1 MTVEELQIVIS
12 AQTKSAKSELNS
24 VKNEVTGLKNHVD
37 KVTGSI
43 GNSFKSI
50 RNIVAGLGIASLIK
64 STILGNVD
72 AAIKRVD
79 TLSNYSRVMSNL
91 GVGSVQANAS
101 VQKLSNKLIGLPTT
115 LDDASGAVQRF
126 TSVNSNISRS
136 TDMFLAL
143 NNAILAGGASSEIQ
157 KSALE
162 QLSQSY
168 AKGKPDMFEW
178 RSAMTAMPAQMK
190 QVAEAMGFVN
200 ASALGEALRNGTV
213 SMDQFMNTLMQLNT
227 QGINGYQS
235 FEEQARNATG
245 GISTSI
251 ANMRTAIVRCMSE
264 VMNTIGQSNIAGFFT
279 NIAKAINS
287 CVPYVV
293 AFTKVVMVA
302 VGYLTALFGGKSKK
316 LSSSFGGVSNN
327 AKKAAGNTGALAKK
341 MNDASDSSQKLSKG
355 ASGTGRGLKK
365 AAGNASKLKKE
376 LKGALAG
383 FDAINNINSSN
394 GSSDPSS
401 GGSGGAGGSGGDIG
415 GFSMDD
421 SGAEEQKGLLEEVD
435 KQLEEIKKK
444 VAEFFQPLKQSWD
457 KFGAPMIAAAVY
469 AFNGVK
475 NLLMEIGKS
484 MYTVWENGTGAKT
497 VELILKIFTN
507 IFKIIGNISQGL
519 ADAWNTAGLGDSI
532 IQHLWNIFNSILKI
546 INEILKIVR
555 DVTKAIDWTAVLGA
569 VDVVLII
576 IDGLF
581 SFIAD
586 NVGRILGILSVIAG
600 LSLFSTLAGILGT
613 VITQIQLAVGVF
625 SGWASLATALSG
637 AFGILPQIF
646 ASIVMAVNPVNIIIG
661 AVIATVVD
669 LWQKSKSFRDDIVSI
684 LGNIATIVQKV
695 FMNIVA
701 PIIDTVGKIIMDFVG
716 DVLKPL
722 WNAWENV
729 FQSIMGLLS
738 DFLKFATPIFS
749 TILDILGPV
758 FELALTL
765 LRGVFDMV
773 FAAIRG
779 IIERAD
785 KTICERVNNIREFF
799 RNLGEWMEGTFGFKW
814 KNVFETVKNAV
825 KAFRD
830 YVGPIINSLEVVF
843 LGLTSFISGVFSGNW
858 RRAWFGVRQIFES
871 IVSGLSHIFKA
882 PLNFMIDRINKF
894 LSGIGKIKIPD
905 WVPGVGGK
913 GFSIPRIP
921 RLAKGGIVSASTIA
935 NIGEAGTE
943 AVIPLQRNTQGL
955 DMIAEKIS
963 ERLSLSQNDGT
974 GATYVI
980 KLVLDDGRVITKMVI
995 ETISRTMKHAQESL
1009 YLTIRRW
1016 NEWQM
1021 KRKSR

>member
-1 MTVEELQIVIS
+1 M
-12 AQTKSAKSELNS
+12 
-24 VKNEVTGLKNHVD
+24 KNEVTGLKNHVD

-401 GGSGGAGGSGGDIG
+401 GGSGGSGGVGGSGGDIG

-532 IQHLWNIFNSILKI
+532 IQHLWNMFNSILKI

-555 DVTKAIDWTAVLGA
+555 DITKAIDWTVVLGA
-569 VDVVLII
+569 VNVVLSI

-586 NVGRILGILSVIAG
+586 NVGLILGILSAIAG

-646 ASIVMAVNPVNIIIG
+646 ASIVMAVNPVNVIIG

-695 FMNIVA
+695 FLNIVA
-701 PIIDTVGKIIMDFVG
+701 PIIDTVGKIIMDFVET
-716 DVLKPL
+716 VLKPL

-749 TILDILGPV
+749 TILDILGPI
-758 FELALTL
+758 FKLALTL

-830 YVGPIINSLEVVF
+830 CMGPIISSVQVIF
-843 LGLTSFISGVFSGNW
+843 MGLTNFISGVFSGNW

-882 PLNFMIDRINKF
+882 PLNFMIDGINKF

-995 ETISRTMKHAQESL
+995 DNIKDYEARTGKPVFD
-1009 YLTIRRW
+1009 Y
-1016 NEWQM
+1016 
-1021 KRKSR
+1021 

>member
-213 SMDQFMNTLMQLNT
+213 SMDQFMDTIMKLNT

-245 GISTSI
+245 GIATSI
-251 ANMRTAIVRCMSE
+251 ANMRTAIVRCMSD

-327 AKKAAGNTGALAKK
+327 AKKAAGNTGALAKN
-341 MNDASDSSQKLSKG
+341 MNDASNSSQKLSKG
-355 ASGTGRGLKK
+355 AGGTGSGLKK

-401 GGSGGAGGSGGDIG
+401 GGSGGSGGVGGSGGDIG

-555 DVTKAIDWTAVLGA
+555 DITKAIDWTVVLGA
-569 VDVVLII
+569 VNVVLGI

-586 NVGRILGILSVIAG
+586 NVGLILGILSAIAG

-695 FMNIVA
+695 FLNIVA

-758 FELALTL
+758 FELALTV

-830 YVGPIINSLEVVF
+830 CVGPIINSLEVIF
-843 LGLTSFISGVFSGNW
+843 LGLTNFISGVFSGNW

-882 PLNFMIDRINKF
+882 PLNFMIDGINKF

-913 GFSIPRIP
+913 GFSIPKIP

-963 ERLSLSQNDGT
+963 ERLSLPQNDGT

-995 ETISRTMKHAQESL
+995 DNIKDYEARTGKPVFD
-1009 YLTIRRW
+1009 Y
-1016 NEWQM
+1016 
-1021 KRKSR
+1021 

>member
-302 VGYLTALFGGKSKK
+302 VGYLTALFGGKSRK

-327 AKKAAGNTGALAKK
+327 AKKAAGNTGALAKN
-341 MNDASDSSQKLSKG
+341 MNDASNSSQKLSKG
-355 ASGTGRGLKK
+355 AGGTGSGLKK

-401 GGSGGAGGSGGDIG
+401 GGSDGPGGSGGSGGDIG

-421 SGAEEQKGLLEEVD
+421 SGAKEQKGLLEEVD

-555 DVTKAIDWTAVLGA
+555 DITKAIDWTAVLGA

-576 IDGLF
+576 IDELF

-586 NVGRILGILSVIAG
+586 NVGRILGILSIIAG

-646 ASIVMAVNPVNIIIG
+646 ASIVMAVNPVNVIIG

-695 FMNIVA
+695 FLNIVA
-701 PIIDTVGKIIMDFVG
+701 PIIDTVGKIIMDFVET
-716 DVLKPL
+716 VLKPL

-749 TILDILGPV
+749 TILDILGPI
-758 FELALTL
+758 FKLALTL

-830 YVGPIINSLEVVF
+830 CMGPIISSVQVIF
-843 LGLTSFISGVFSGNW
+843 MGLTNFISGVFSGNW

-882 PLNFMIDRINKF
+882 PLNFMIDGINKF

-974 GATYVI
+974 GATYII

-995 ETISRTMKHAQESL
+995 DNIKDYEARTGKPVFD
-1009 YLTIRRW
+1009 Y
-1016 NEWQM
+1016 
-1021 KRKSR
+1021 

>member
-24 VKNEVTGLKNHVD
+24 VKNEVTSLKSHVD

-79 TLSNYSRVMSNL
+79 TLSNYSRVMANL

-126 TSVNSNISRS
+126 TAVNGNISRS

-245 GISTSI
+245 GIATSI

-327 AKKAAGNTGALAKK
+327 AKKAAGNTGALAKN
-341 MNDASDSSQKLSKG
+341 MNDASNSSQKLSKG
-355 ASGTGRGLKK
+355 AGGTGSGLKK

-394 GSSDPSS
+394 GSSDPSSGGS

-444 VAEFFQPLKQSWD
+444 VAEFFEPLKQSWD

-613 VITQIQLAVGVF
+613 VITQIQIAVGVF

-646 ASIVMAVNPVNIIIG
+646 ASIVMAVNPVNVIIG

-695 FMNIVA
+695 FLNIVA

-749 TILDILGPV
+749 TILDILGPI
-758 FELALTL
+758 FKLALTL

-814 KNVFETVKNAV
+814 KNVFETVKNVV

-830 YVGPIINSLEVVF
+830 YMGPIINSLEVVF
-843 LGLTSFISGVFSGNW
+843 MGLTSFISGVFSGNW

-882 PLNFMIDRINKF
+882 PLNFMIDGINKF

-963 ERLSLSQNDGT
+963 ERLSLSQNDGA

-995 ETISRTMKHAQESL
+995 DNIKDYEARTGKPVFD
-1009 YLTIRRW
+1009 Y
-1016 NEWQM
+1016 
-1021 KRKSR
+1021 

>member
-64 STILGNVD
+64 STIFGNID

-91 GVGSVQANAS
+91 GADSVQANAS

-126 TSVNSNISRS
+126 TAVNGNISRS

-200 ASALGEALRNGTV
+200 ASALGEALRNGRV

-245 GISTSI
+245 GIATSI
-251 ANMRTAIVRCMSE
+251 ANMRTAIVRGMSD

-287 CVPYVV
+287 CIPYVV

-355 ASGTGRGLKK
+355 ASGTGSGLKK

-376 LKGALAG
+376 LNGALAG

-394 GSSDPSS
+394 SSSDPSS
-401 GGSGGAGGSGGDIG
+401 GGSDGSGGAGGSGGDIG

-519 ADAWNTAGLGDSI
+519 ADAWNTFGLGDLI
-532 IQHLWNIFNSILKI
+532 IQRLWNIFNSILKI

-555 DVTKAIDWTAVLGA
+555 DITKAINWTAVLVA
-569 VDVVLII
+569 VYGVLSI

-586 NVGRILGILSVIAG
+586 NVGLILSILSAIAG

-646 ASIVMAVNPVNIIIG
+646 ASIVMAVNPVNVIIG
-661 AVIATVVD
+661 AVIATVAD
-669 LWQKSKSFRDDIVSI
+669 LWKKSEDFRDDIVSI

-695 FMNIVA
+695 FLNIVA
-701 PIIDTVGKIIMDFVG
+701 PIIDTVGGIIKDFV
-716 DVLKPL
+716 DSVLKPL

-729 FQSIMGLLS
+729 FQSIMGLVS
-738 DFLKFATPIFS
+738 DFLKFVTPIFS
-749 TILDILGPV
+749 TILDILGPI
-758 FELALTL
+758 FRLALTL
-765 LRGVFDMV
+765 LRGTFDMV

-779 IIERAD
+779 IIELAD
-785 KTICERVNNIREFF
+785 KTICERVNSIREFF

-814 KNVFETVKNAV
+814 KNVFETVKNVV
-825 KAFRD
+825 KVFRD
-830 YVGPIINSLEVVF
+830 FMGPIINSLEVIF
-843 LGLTSFISGVFSGNW
+843 LGLTSFISGVFSNNW
-858 RRAWFGVRQIFES
+858 RRAWFGVRQIFEG
-871 IVSGLSHIFKA
+871 IVSGLEHIFKA
-882 PLNFMIDRINKF
+882 PLNFMIDGINKF

-995 ETISRTMKHAQESL
+995 DNIKDYEARTGKPVFD
-1009 YLTIRRW
+1009 Y
-1016 NEWQM
+1016 
-1021 KRKSR
+1021 

>member
-64 STILGNVD
+64 STILSNVD

-91 GVGSVQANAS
+91 GAGSVQANAS
-101 VQKLSNKLIGLPTT
+101 IQKLSNKLIGLPTT

-213 SMDQFMNTLMQLNT
+213 SMDQFMDTIMKLNT

-245 GISTSI
+245 GIATSI
-251 ANMRTAIVRCMSE
+251 ANMRTAIVRGMSD

-287 CVPYVV
+287 CIPYVV

-327 AKKAAGNTGALAKK
+327 AKKAAGNTGALAKN
-341 MNDASDSSQKLSKG
+341 MNNASNSSQKLSKG
-355 ASGTGRGLKK
+355 ASGTGSGLKK

-376 LKGALAG
+376 LNGALAG
-383 FDAINNINSSN
+383 FDTINNINSNNS
-394 GSSDPSS
+394 SSDPSS
-401 GGSGGAGGSGGDIG
+401 GGSGGSGGAGGYGGDIG

-457 KFGAPMIAAAVY
+457 KFGAPMIAAAVF
-469 AFNGVK
+469 AFSGIRS
-475 NLLMEIGKS
+475 LLSEIGKS

-555 DVTKAIDWTAVLGA
+555 DITKAIDWTVVLGA
-569 VDVVLII
+569 VNVVLGI

-586 NVGRILGILSVIAG
+586 NVGLILGILSAIAG

-646 ASIVMAVNPVNIIIG
+646 ASIVMAVNPVNVIIG

-669 LWQKSKSFRDDIVSI
+669 LWQKSKSFRNDIVSI

-695 FMNIVA
+695 FINIVA
-701 PIIDTVGKIIMDFVG
+701 PVISTVAGIIKDFVNM
-716 DVLKPL
+716 VLKPL
-722 WNAWENV
+722 WNVWETV
-729 FQSIMGLLS
+729 FKDIMGIVS
-738 DFLKFATPIFS
+738 DLLKFVTPIFS
-749 TILDILGPV
+749 TILDILGPI
-758 FELALTL
+758 FQLSLTHL
-765 LRGVFDMV
+765 QGTFRIV
-773 FAAIRG
+773 FAAIGG
-779 IIERAD
+779 IIQGAGAVIHAVVD
-785 KTICERVNNIREFF
+785 GIRGFF
-799 RNLGEWMEGTFGFKW
+799 NGLGTWMEVTFGFKW
-814 KNVFETVKNAV
+814 KNVFEAVKNIV

-830 YVGPIINSLEVVF
+830 YMGPIISSVQVIF
-843 LGLTSFISGVFSGNW
+843 MGLANFIGGVFSGNW
-858 RRAWFGVRQIFES
+858 KRAWLGVKQIFEG
-871 IVSGLSHIFKA
+871 IVSGLGHIFKA
-882 PLNFMIDRINKF
+882 PLNFMIDGINKF

-913 GFSIPRIP
+913 GFSIPKIP

-995 ETISRTMKHAQESL
+995 DNIKDYEARTGKPVFD
-1009 YLTIRRW
+1009 Y
-1016 NEWQM
+1016 
-1021 KRKSR
+1021 

>member
-101 VQKLSNKLIGLPTT
+101 IQKLSNKLIGLPTT

-327 AKKAAGNTGALAKK
+327 AKKAAGNTGALAKN

-355 ASGTGRGLKK
+355 AGGTGSGLKK

-401 GGSGGAGGSGGDIG
+401 GGSGGSGGVGGSGGDIG

-555 DVTKAIDWTAVLGA
+555 DITKAIDWTVVLGA
-569 VDVVLII
+569 VNVVLSI

-586 NVGRILGILSVIAG
+586 NVGRILGILSAIAG

-646 ASIVMAVNPVNIIIG
+646 ASIVMAVNPVNVIIG

-695 FMNIVA
+695 FLNIVA
-701 PIIDTVGKIIMDFVG
+701 PIIDTVGKIIMDFVET
-716 DVLKPL
+716 VLKPL

-830 YVGPIINSLEVVF
+830 CVGPIINSLEVIF
-843 LGLTSFISGVFSGNW
+843 LGLTNFISGVFSGNW

-882 PLNFMIDRINKF
+882 PLNFMIDGINKF

-913 GFSIPRIP
+913 GFSIPKIP

-995 ETISRTMKHAQESL
+995 DNIKDYEARTGKPVFD
-1009 YLTIRRW
+1009 Y
-1016 NEWQM
+1016 
-1021 KRKSR
+1021 

>member
-79 TLSNYSRVMSNL
+79 TLSNYSRVMANL

-213 SMDQFMNTLMQLNT
+213 SMDQFMDTIMKLNT

-245 GISTSI
+245 GIATSI
-251 ANMRTAIVRCMSE
+251 ANMRTAIVRGMSD

-287 CVPYVV
+287 CIPYVV

-327 AKKAAGNTGALAKK
+327 AKKAAGNTGALAKN
-341 MNDASDSSQKLSKG
+341 MNNASNSSQKLSKG
-355 ASGTGRGLKK
+355 ASGTGSGLKK

-376 LKGALAG
+376 LNGALAG

-394 GSSDPSS
+394 SSSDPSS
-401 GGSGGAGGSGGDIG
+401 GGSGGSGGAGGYGGDIG

-457 KFGAPMIAAAVY
+457 KFGAPMIAAAVF
-469 AFNGVK
+469 AFSGIRS
-475 NLLMEIGKS
+475 LLSEIGKS

-555 DVTKAIDWTAVLGA
+555 DITKAIDWTVVLGA
-569 VDVVLII
+569 VNVVLGI

-586 NVGRILGILSVIAG
+586 NVGLILGILSAIAG

-646 ASIVMAVNPVNIIIG
+646 SSIVMAVNPVNVIIG

-695 FMNIVA
+695 FINIVA
-701 PIIDTVGKIIMDFVG
+701 PVISTVAGIIKDFVNM
-716 DVLKPL
+716 VLKPL
-722 WNAWENV
+722 WNVWETV
-729 FQSIMGLLS
+729 FKDIMGIVS
-738 DFLKFATPIFS
+738 DLLKFVTPIFS
-749 TILDILGPV
+749 TILDILGPI
-758 FELALTL
+758 FQLSLTHL
-765 LRGVFDMV
+765 QGTFRIV
-773 FAAIRG
+773 FAAIGG
-779 IIERAD
+779 IIQGAGAVIHAVVD
-785 KTICERVNNIREFF
+785 GIRGFF
-799 RNLGEWMEGTFGFKW
+799 NGLGTWMEVTFGFKW
-814 KNVFETVKNAV
+814 KNVFEAVKNIV

-830 YVGPIINSLEVVF
+830 YMGPIISSVQVIF
-843 LGLTSFISGVFSGNW
+843 MGLANFIGGVFSGNW
-858 RRAWFGVRQIFES
+858 KRAWLGVKQIFEG
-871 IVSGLSHIFKA
+871 IVSGLGHIFKA
-882 PLNFMIDRINKF
+882 PLNFMIDGINKF
-894 LSGIGKIKIPD
+894 LSGIGKVKIPD

-913 GFSIPRIP
+913 GFSIPKIP

-995 ETISRTMKHAQESL
+995 DNIKDYEARTGKPVFD
-1009 YLTIRRW
+1009 Y
-1016 NEWQM
+1016 
-1021 KRKSR
+1021 

>member
-24 VKNEVTGLKNHVD
+24 VKNEVTSLKNHVD

-64 STILGNVD
+64 STILGNID

-91 GVGSVQANAS
+91 GADSVQANAS

-126 TSVNSNISRS
+126 TAVNGNISRS

-200 ASALGEALRNGTV
+200 ASALGEALRNGRV

-235 FEEQARNATG
+235 FEEQAKNATG
-245 GISTSI
+245 GIATSI
-251 ANMRTAIVRCMSE
+251 ANMRTAIVRGMSD

-287 CVPYVV
+287 CIPYVV
-293 AFTKVVMVA
+293 AFTKVVMTA

-327 AKKAAGNTGALAKK
+327 AKKAAGNTGALAKS
-341 MNDASDSSQKLSKG
+341 MNSASDSSQKLSKG
-355 ASGTGRGLKK
+355 ASGTGSGLKK

-376 LKGALAG
+376 LNGALAG

-394 GSSDPSS
+394 SSSDPSS
-401 GGSGGAGGSGGDIG
+401 GGSGGSGSAGGSGGDIG

-555 DVTKAIDWTAVLGA
+555 DITKAINWT
-569 VDVVLII
+569 VVLVAVNGVLSI
-576 IDGLF
+576 IDELF

-586 NVGRILGILSVIAG
+586 NVGLILSILSAIAG

-613 VITQIQLAVGVF
+613 VITQIQLAVGIF
-625 SGWASLATALSG
+625 AGWTSLATALSG

-646 ASIVMAVNPVNIIIG
+646 ASIVMAVNPVTVIIG
-661 AVIATVVD
+661 VVIATVVD

-695 FMNIVA
+695 FLNIVA
-701 PIIDTVGKIIMDFVG
+701 PIIDTVGKIIDDFV
-716 DVLKPL
+716 DTVLKPL

-749 TILDILGPV
+749 TILDILGPI
-758 FELALTL
+758 FRLALTV

-779 IIERAD
+779 IIELAG
-785 KTICERVNNIREFF
+785 KTICERVNSIREFF

-814 KNVFETVKNAV
+814 KNVFETVKNVV

-830 YVGPIINSLEVVF
+830 YMGPIINSLEVVF
-843 LGLTSFISGVFSGNW
+843 MGLTNFISGVFSGNW

-871 IVSGLSHIFKA
+871 IVSGLSNIFKA
-882 PLNFMIDRINKF
+882 PLNFMIDGINKF
-894 LSGIGKIKIPD
+894 LSGIGKVKIPD

-913 GFSIPRIP
+913 GFSVPKIP

-963 ERLSLSQNDGT
+963 ERLSLSHNDGT

-995 ETISRTMKHAQESL
+995 DNIKDYEARTGKPVFD
-1009 YLTIRRW
+1009 Y
-1016 NEWQM
+1016 
-1021 KRKSR
+1021 

>member
-327 AKKAAGNTGALAKK
+327 AKKAAGNTGALAKN
-341 MNDASDSSQKLSKG
+341 MNDASNSSQKLSKG
-355 ASGTGRGLKK
+355 AGGTGSGLKK

-394 GSSDPSS
+394 GSSDPSSGDS

-646 ASIVMAVNPVNIIIG
+646 ASIVMAVNPVNVIIG

-695 FMNIVA
+695 FLNIVA
-701 PIIDTVGKIIMDFVG
+701 PIIDTVGKIIMDFVET
-716 DVLKPL
+716 VLKPL

-749 TILDILGPV
+749 TILDILGPI
-758 FELALTL
+758 FKLALTL

-830 YVGPIINSLEVVF
+830 CMGPIISSVQVIF
-843 LGLTSFISGVFSGNW
+843 MGLTNFISGVFSGNW

-882 PLNFMIDRINKF
+882 PLNFMIDGINKF

-995 ETISRTMKHAQESL
+995 DNIKDYEARTGKPVFD
-1009 YLTIRRW
+1009 Y
-1016 NEWQM
+1016 
-1021 KRKSR
+1021 

>member
-327 AKKAAGNTGALAKK
+327 AKKAAGNTGALAKN
-341 MNDASDSSQKLSKG
+341 MNDASNSSQKLSKG
-355 ASGTGRGLKK
+355 AGGTGSGLKK

-376 LKGALAG
+376 LNGALAG

-394 GSSDPSS
+394 SSSDPSS
-401 GGSGGAGGSGGDIG
+401 GGSGGAGGSGGGDIG
-415 GFSMDD
+415 GFSMND

-555 DVTKAIDWTAVLGA
+555 DITKAIDWTAVLGA

-576 IDGLF
+576 IDELF

-625 SGWASLATALSG
+625 SGWESLATALSG

-695 FMNIVA
+695 FLNIVA
-701 PIIDTVGKIIMDFVG
+701 PIIDTVGKIIMDFVET
-716 DVLKPL
+716 VLKPL

-749 TILDILGPV
+749 TILDILGPI
-758 FELALTL
+758 FKLALTV

-814 KNVFETVKNAV
+814 KNVFETVKNVV

-830 YVGPIINSLEVVF
+830 YMGPIINSLEVVF

-882 PLNFMIDRINKF
+882 PLNFMIDGINKF

-995 ETISRTMKHAQESL
+995 DNIKDYEARTGKPVFD
-1009 YLTIRRW
+1009 Y
-1016 NEWQM
+1016 
-1021 KRKSR
+1021 

>member
-24 VKNEVTGLKNHVD
+24 VKNEVTSLKNHVD

-64 STILGNVD
+64 STILGNID

-126 TSVNSNISRS
+126 TAVNGNISRS

-245 GISTSI
+245 GIATSI
-251 ANMRTAIVRCMSE
+251 ANMRTAIVRGMSD

-287 CVPYVV
+287 CIPYVV

-355 ASGTGRGLKK
+355 ASGTGSGLKK

-401 GGSGGAGGSGGDIG
+401 GDSGGSGGAGGSGGDIG

-421 SGAEEQKGLLEEVD
+421 SGAKEQKGLLEEVD

-576 IDGLF
+576 IDELF

-613 VITQIQLAVGVF
+613 VITQIQIAVGVF

-646 ASIVMAVNPVNIIIG
+646 ASIVMAVNPVNVVIG

-695 FMNIVA
+695 FLNIVA

-749 TILDILGPV
+749 TILDILGPI
-758 FELALTL
+758 FKLALTL

-785 KTICERVNNIREFF
+785 KTICEKVNNIREFF

-825 KAFRD
+825 KVFRD

-843 LGLTSFISGVFSGNW
+843 LGLTSFISGVFSNNW
-858 RRAWFGVRQIFES
+858 RRAWFGVRQIFEG
-871 IVSGLSHIFKA
+871 IVSGLRNIFKA
-882 PLNFMIDRINKF
+882 PLNFMIDGINKF

-995 ETISRTMKHAQESL
+995 DNIKDYEARTGKPVFD
-1009 YLTIRRW
+1009 Y
-1016 NEWQM
+1016 
-1021 KRKSR
+1021 

>member
-1 MTVEELQIVIS
+1 MIS

-24 VKNEVTGLKNHVD
+24 VKSEVTSLKNHVD

-91 GVGSVQANAS
+91 GADSVQANAS

-200 ASALGEALRNGTV
+200 ASALGEALRSGKV
-213 SMDQFMNTLMQLNT
+213 SMDQFMDTIMKLNT

-235 FEEQARNATG
+235 FEEQAKNATG
-245 GISTSI
+245 GIATSI
-251 ANMRTAIVRCMSE
+251 ANMRTAIVRGMSD

-287 CVPYVV
+287 CIPYVV
-293 AFTKVVMVA
+293 AFTKVVMTA

-327 AKKAAGNTGALAKK
+327 AKKAAGSTGALAKN
-341 MNDASDSSQKLSKG
+341 MNSASNSSQKLSKG
-355 ASGTGRGLKK
+355 ASGTGSGLKK

-376 LKGALAG
+376 LNGALAG

-394 GSSDPSS
+394 SSSDPSS
-401 GGSGGAGGSGGDIG
+401 GSGSGGSGGSGGGDIG

-421 SGAEEQKGLLEEVD
+421 SGAEKQKGLLEQVD

-457 KFGAPMIAAAVY
+457 MFGAPMIAAAVY
-469 AFNGVK
+469 AFSGIRS
-475 NLLMEIGKS
+475 LLSEIGKS

-519 ADAWNTAGLGDSI
+519 ADAWNTFGLGDSI

-555 DVTKAIDWTAVLGA
+555 DITKAIDWT
-569 VDVVLII
+569 VVLFAVNGVLSI

-586 NVGRILGILSVIAG
+586 NVSLILGILSAIAG
-600 LSLFSTLAGILGT
+600 LSLFSTIAGILGT
-613 VITQIQLAVGVF
+613 VVTQIQLAVGIF
-625 SGWASLATALSG
+625 AGWTSLATAFSG

-646 ASIVMAVNPVNIIIG
+646 ASIVMAINPVTVIIG
-661 AVIATVVD
+661 LVIATVID

-695 FMNIVA
+695 FLTIVA
-701 PIIDTVGKIIMDFVG
+701 PIIDTVGKIIKDFV
-716 DVLKPL
+716 DMVLKPL

-729 FQSIMGLLS
+729 FQSITGLLS

-758 FELALTL
+758 FKLALTV
-765 LRGVFDMV
+765 LRGTFDMV

-779 IIERAD
+779 IIERAG
-785 KTICERVNNIREFF
+785 KTICERINNIREFF

-814 KNVFETVKNAV
+814 KNVFETVKNVV

-830 YVGPIINSLEVVF
+830 YMGPIINSLEVVF

-858 RRAWFGVRQIFES
+858 RRAWFGVRQIFEG

-882 PLNFMIDRINKF
+882 PLNFMIDGINKF
-894 LSGIGKIKIPD
+894 LSGIGKVKIPD

-913 GFSIPRIP
+913 GFSIPKIP

-995 ETISRTMKHAQESL
+995 DNIKDYEARTGKPVFD
-1009 YLTIRRW
+1009 Y
-1016 NEWQM
+1016 
-1021 KRKSR
+1021 

>member
-245 GISTSI
+245 GIATSI

-327 AKKAAGNTGALAKK
+327 AKKAAGNTGALAKN
-341 MNDASDSSQKLSKG
+341 MNDASNSSQKLSKG
-355 ASGTGRGLKK
+355 AGGTGSGLKK

-376 LKGALAG
+376 LNGALAG

-394 GSSDPSS
+394 SSSDPSSGDS

-421 SGAEEQKGLLEEVD
+421 SGAKEQKGLLEEVD

-444 VAEFFQPLKQSWD
+444 VAEFFEPLKQSWD

-555 DVTKAIDWTAVLGA
+555 DITKAIDWTAVLGA

-576 IDGLF
+576 IDELF

-695 FMNIVA
+695 FLNIVA
-701 PIIDTVGKIIMDFVG
+701 PIIDTVGGIIKDFV
-716 DVLKPL
+716 DSVLKPL

-758 FELALTL
+758 FKLALTV

-814 KNVFETVKNAV
+814 KNVFETVKNVV

-830 YVGPIINSLEVVF
+830 YMGPIINSLEVVF

-882 PLNFMIDRINKF
+882 PLNFMIDGINKF

-995 ETISRTMKHAQESL
+995 DNIKDYEARTGKPVFD
-1009 YLTIRRW
+1009 Y
-1016 NEWQM
+1016 
-1021 KRKSR
+1021 

>member
-64 STILGNVD
+64 STILGNID

-91 GVGSVQANAS
+91 GADSVQANAS

-126 TSVNSNISRS
+126 TSVNSNISKS

-200 ASALGEALRNGTV
+200 ASALGEALRNGRV

-245 GISTSI
+245 GIATSI
-251 ANMRTAIVRCMSE
+251 VNMRTAIVRGMSD

-287 CVPYVV
+287 CIPYVV

-327 AKKAAGNTGALAKK
+327 AKKAAGNTGALAKN
-341 MNDASDSSQKLSKG
+341 MNNASDSSQKLSKG
-355 ASGTGRGLKK
+355 ARGTGSGLKK

-376 LKGALAG
+376 LNGALAG

-394 GSSDPSS
+394 SSSNPSS
-401 GGSGGAGGSGGDIG
+401 GGSGGSGGVGGSGGIGDIG
-415 GFSMDD
+415 SIGADAFDTGSMT
-421 SGAEEQKGLLEEVD
+421 APLEEVD

-457 KFGAPMIAAAVY
+457 KFGAPMIAAAVF
-469 AFNGVK
+469 AFSGIRS
-475 NLLMEIGKS
+475 LLSEIGKS

-507 IFKIIGNISQGL
+507 IFNIIGNISQGL

-555 DVTKAIDWTAVLGA
+555 DITKAIDWTVVLGA
-569 VDVVLII
+569 VNVVLGI

-586 NVGRILGILSVIAG
+586 NVGLILGILSAIAG

-646 ASIVMAVNPVNIIIG
+646 ASIVMAVNPVNVIIG

-695 FMNIVA
+695 FLNIVA
-701 PIIDTVGKIIMDFVG
+701 PIIDTVGRIIMDFV
-716 DVLKPL
+716 DTVLKPL
-722 WNAWENV
+722 WNVWENV

-749 TILDILGPV
+749 TILDILGPI
-758 FELALTL
+758 FKLALTL

-814 KNVFETVKNAV
+814 KNVFETVKNVV

-830 YVGPIINSLEVVF
+830 YMGPIINSLEVVF
-843 LGLTSFISGVFSGNW
+843 MGLTNFIGGVFSGNW

-882 PLNFMIDRINKF
+882 PLNFMIDGINKF

-995 ETISRTMKHAQESL
+995 DNIKDYEARTGKPVFD
-1009 YLTIRRW
+1009 Y
-1016 NEWQM
+1016 
-1021 KRKSR
+1021 

>member
-24 VKNEVTGLKNHVD
+24 VKNEVTGLKNRVD

-64 STILGNVD
+64 SAVLSNVD

-91 GVGSVQANAS
+91 GADSVQANAS

-213 SMDQFMNTLMQLNT
+213 SMDQFMDTIMKLNN

-245 GISTSI
+245 GIATSI
-251 ANMRTAIVRCMSE
+251 ANMRTAIVRCMSD

-293 AFTKVVMVA
+293 AFTKVVMTA

-316 LSSSFGGVSNN
+316 LSSSFGGVSSN

-341 MNDASDSSQKLSKG
+341 MNDASNSSQKLSKG
-355 ASGTGRGLKK
+355 ASGTGSGLKK

-376 LKGALAG
+376 LNGALAG
-383 FDAINNINSSN
+383 FDAINNINSSSS
-394 GSSDPSS
+394 SSDPSS
-401 GGSGGAGGSGGDIG
+401 GGSGGSDGSGGGDIG

-555 DVTKAIDWTAVLGA
+555 DITKAIDWTIVLGA

-586 NVGRILGILSVIAG
+586 NVGLILGILSAIAG
-600 LSLFSTLAGILGT
+600 LSLFSTIAGILGT
-613 VITQIQLAVGVF
+613 VVTQIQLAVGVF

-646 ASIVMAVNPVNIIIG
+646 ASIVMAVNPVNVIIG

-669 LWQKSKSFRDDIVSI
+669 LWQKSKSFRNDIVSI

-695 FMNIVA
+695 FLNIVA
-701 PIIDTVGKIIMDFVG
+701 PIIDTVGKIIEDFV
-716 DVLKPL
+716 DMVLKPL

-738 DFLKFATPIFS
+738 DFLKFVTPIFS

-773 FAAIRG
+773 FSAIRG
-779 IIERAD
+779 IIELAG

-830 YVGPIINSLEVVF
+830 YMGPIISSVQVIF
-843 LGLTSFISGVFSGNW
+843 MGLANFIGGVFSNNW

-882 PLNFMIDRINKF
+882 PLNFMIDGINKF
-894 LSGIGKIKIPD
+894 LSGIGKVKIPD

-963 ERLSLSQNDGT
+963 ERLSLSQNDGQ

-995 ETISRTMKHAQESL
+995 DNIKDYEARTGKPVFD
-1009 YLTIRRW
+1009 Y
-1016 NEWQM
+1016 
-1021 KRKSR
+1021 

>member
-1 MTVEELQIVIS
+1 MIS
-12 AQTKSAKSELNS
+12 AQTKSAKAELNS
-24 VKNEVTGLKNHVD
+24 VKSEVTGLKNHVD

-50 RNIVAGLGIASLIK
+50 RNIVAGLGIASMIK
-64 STILGNVD
+64 STILGNVN

-91 GVGSVQANAS
+91 GADSVQANAS

-126 TSVNSNISRS
+126 TAVNSNISRS

-190 QVAEAMGFVN
+190 QVAEAMGYVN
-200 ASALGEALRNGTV
+200 ASALGEALRNGKV
-213 SMDQFMNTLMQLNT
+213 SMDQFMDTIMKLNT

-235 FEEQARNATG
+235 FEEQAKNATG
-245 GISTSI
+245 GIATSI
-251 ANMRTAIVRCMSE
+251 ANMRTAIVRGMSD

-293 AFTKVVMVA
+293 AFTKVVMTA

-327 AKKAAGNTGALAKK
+327 AKKAAGNTGALAKN
-341 MNDASDSSQKLSKG
+341 MNSASNSSQKLSKG
-355 ASGTGRGLKK
+355 ASGTGSGLKK

-376 LKGALAG
+376 LNGALAG

-394 GSSDPSS
+394 SSSDPSS
-401 GGSGGAGGSGGDIG
+401 GSGSGGSGGGDIG

-421 SGAEEQKGLLEEVD
+421 SGAEEQKGLLEQVD

-497 VELILKIFTN
+497 IELILKIFTN

-555 DVTKAIDWTAVLGA
+555 DITKAIDWTVVLGA

-586 NVGRILGILSVIAG
+586 NVGRILGVLSAIAG
-600 LSLFSTLAGILGT
+600 LSLFSTIAGILGT
-613 VITQIQLAVGVF
+613 VVTQIQLAVGIF
-625 SGWASLATALSG
+625 TGWTSLATALSG

-669 LWQKSKSFRDDIVSI
+669 LWNKSKSFRNDIVSI

-695 FMNIVA
+695 FLTIVA
-701 PIIDTVGKIIMDFVG
+701 PIIDTVGKIIKDFV
-716 DVLKPL
+716 DMVLKPL

-738 DFLKFATPIFS
+738 DFLKVATPIFS
-749 TILDILGPV
+749 TILDILGPI
-758 FELALTL
+758 FELALTV
-765 LRGVFDMV
+765 LRGTFDMV
-773 FAAIRG
+773 FSAIRG

-785 KTICERVNNIREFF
+785 KTICERINNIREFF

-814 KNVFETVKNAV
+814 KNVFETVKNVV

-830 YVGPIINSLEVVF
+830 YMGPIINSLQVVF

-858 RRAWFGVRQIFES
+858 RRAWFGVRQIFEG
-871 IVSGLSHIFKA
+871 IVSGLGHIFKA
-882 PLNFMIDRINKF
+882 PLNFMIDGINKF
-894 LSGIGKIKIPD
+894 LSGIGKVKIPD

-913 GFSIPRIP
+913 GFSIPKIP

-963 ERLSLSQNDGT
+963 ERLSLSQNDGQ
-974 GATYVI
+974 GATYII

-995 ETISRTMKHAQESL
+995 DNIKDYEARTGKPVFD
-1009 YLTIRRW
+1009 Y
-1016 NEWQM
+1016 
-1021 KRKSR
+1021 

>member
-115 LDDASGAVQRF
+115 LDDATGAVQRF
-126 TSVNSNISRS
+126 TSVNGNISRS

-245 GISTSI
+245 GIATSI
-251 ANMRTAIVRCMSE
+251 ANMRTAIVRCMSD

-327 AKKAAGNTGALAKK
+327 AKKAAGNTGALAKN
-341 MNDASDSSQKLSKG
+341 MNDASNSSQKLSKG
-355 ASGTGRGLKK
+355 AGGTGSGLKK

-394 GSSDPSS
+394 SSSDPSS
-401 GGSGGAGGSGGDIG
+401 GGSDGSGGAGGSGGDIG

-421 SGAEEQKGLLEEVD
+421 SGAKEQKGLLEEVD

-497 VELILKIFTN
+497 IELILKIFTN

-519 ADAWNTAGLGDSI
+519 ADAWNTAGLGNSI

-576 IDGLF
+576 IDKLF

-646 ASIVMAVNPVNIIIG
+646 ASIVMAVNPVNVIIG

-669 LWQKSKSFRDDIVSI
+669 LWQKSKSFRDDLVSI

-695 FMNIVA
+695 FLNIVA
-701 PIIDTVGKIIMDFVG
+701 PIIDTVGEIIMDFVG

-729 FQSIMGLLS
+729 FQSIIGLLS
-738 DFLKFATPIFS
+738 DFLKFATPIFN

-765 LRGVFDMV
+765 LRGVFDTV

-830 YVGPIINSLEVVF
+830 YMGPIINSLEVIF

-871 IVSGLSHIFKA
+871 IVSGLSNIFKA
-882 PLNFMIDRINKF
+882 PLNFMIDGINKF

-995 ETISRTMKHAQESL
+995 DNIKDYEARTGKPVFD
-1009 YLTIRRW
+1009 Y
-1016 NEWQM
+1016 
-1021 KRKSR
+1021 

>member
-24 VKNEVTGLKNHVD
+24 VKNEVTGLKNNVD

-64 STILGNVD
+64 STILSNVD

-91 GVGSVQANAS
+91 GAGSVQANAS
-101 VQKLSNKLIGLPTT
+101 IQKLSNKLIGLPTT

-213 SMDQFMNTLMQLNT
+213 SMDQFMDTIMKLNT

-245 GISTSI
+245 GIATSI
-251 ANMRTAIVRCMSE
+251 ANMRTAIVRGMAD

-287 CVPYVV
+287 CIPYVV

-327 AKKAAGNTGALAKK
+327 AKKAAGNTGALAKN
-341 MNDASDSSQKLSKG
+341 MNNASNSSQKLSKG
-355 ASGTGRGLKK
+355 ASGTGSGLKK

-376 LKGALAG
+376 LNGALAG

-394 GSSDPSS
+394 SSSDPSS
-401 GGSGGAGGSGGDIG
+401 GGSGGSGGAGGYGGDIG

-457 KFGAPMIAAAVY
+457 KFGAPMIAAAVF
-469 AFNGVK
+469 AFSGIRS
-475 NLLMEIGKS
+475 LLSEIGKS

-555 DVTKAIDWTAVLGA
+555 DITKAIDWTIVLGA
-569 VDVVLII
+569 VNVVLGI

-586 NVGRILGILSVIAG
+586 NVGLILGILSAIAG

-613 VITQIQLAVGVF
+613 VVTQIQLAVGIF
-625 SGWASLATALSG
+625 AGWTSLATALSG

-646 ASIVMAVNPVNIIIG
+646 ASIVMAVNPVNVIIG

-669 LWQKSKSFRDDIVSI
+669 LWQKSKSFRNDIVSI

-695 FMNIVA
+695 FLNIVA
-701 PIIDTVGKIIMDFVG
+701 PVISTVAGIIKDFVNM
-716 DVLKPL
+716 VLKPL
-722 WNAWENV
+722 WNVWETV
-729 FQSIMGLLS
+729 FKDIMGIVS
-738 DFLKFATPIFS
+738 DLLKFVTPIFS

-758 FELALTL
+758 FQLSLTL
-765 LRGVFDMV
+765 LQGTFRIV
-773 FAAIRG
+773 FAAIGG
-779 IIERAD
+779 IIQGAGAVIHTVVD
-785 KTICERVNNIREFF
+785 GIRGFF
-799 RNLGEWMEGTFGFKW
+799 NGLGTWMEGTFGFKW
-814 KNVFETVKNAV
+814 KNVFEAVKNIV

-830 YVGPIINSLEVVF
+830 YMGPIISSVQVIF
-843 LGLTSFISGVFSGNW
+843 MGLANFIGGVFSGNW
-858 RRAWFGVRQIFES
+858 KRAWLGVKQIFEG
-871 IVSGLSHIFKA
+871 IVSGLGAIFKA
-882 PLNFMIDRINKF
+882 PLNFMIDGINKF

-913 GFSIPRIP
+913 GFSIPKIP

-995 ETISRTMKHAQESL
+995 DNIKDYEARTGKPVFD
-1009 YLTIRRW
+1009 Y
-1016 NEWQM
+1016 
-1021 KRKSR
+1021 

>member
-341 MNDASDSSQKLSKG
+341 MNDASDSSQKLFKG

-394 GSSDPSS
+394 GSSDPSSGGS

-532 IQHLWNIFNSILKI
+532 IQHLWNMFNSILKI

-555 DVTKAIDWTAVLGA
+555 DITKAIDWTVVLGA
-569 VDVVLII
+569 VNVVLSI

-586 NVGRILGILSVIAG
+586 NVGLILGILSAIAG

-695 FMNIVA
+695 FLNIVA
-701 PIIDTVGKIIMDFVG
+701 PIIDTVGKIIMDFVC

-749 TILDILGPV
+749 TILDILGPI

-765 LRGVFDMV
+765 LRGTFDMV

-830 YVGPIINSLEVVF
+830 YVGPIINSLEVIF
-843 LGLTSFISGVFSGNW
+843 LGLTNFISGVFSGNW

-882 PLNFMIDRINKF
+882 PLNFMIDGINKF

-995 ETISRTMKHAQESL
+995 DNIKDYEARTGKPVFD
-1009 YLTIRRW
+1009 Y
-1016 NEWQM
+1016 
-1021 KRKSR
+1021 

>member
-12 AQTKSAKSELNS
+12 AQTNS

-251 ANMRTAIVRCMSE
+251 ANMRTAIVRCMSD

-327 AKKAAGNTGALAKK
+327 AKKAAGNTGALAKN
-341 MNDASDSSQKLSKG
+341 MNDASNSSQKLSKG
-355 ASGTGRGLKK
+355 ASGTGSGLKK

-394 GSSDPSS
+394 SSSDPSSGGS

-555 DVTKAIDWTAVLGA
+555 DITKAIDWTVVLGA
-569 VDVVLII
+569 VNVVLSI

-586 NVGRILGILSVIAG
+586 NVGLILGILSAIAG

-646 ASIVMAVNPVNIIIG
+646 ASIVMAVNPVNVIIG

-695 FMNIVA
+695 FLNIVA
-701 PIIDTVGKIIMDFVG
+701 PIIDTVGKIIMDFVET
-716 DVLKPL
+716 VLTPL

-729 FQSIMGLLS
+729 FQSIMGLVS
-738 DFLKFATPIFS
+738 DFLKFVTPIFS

-765 LRGVFDMV
+765 LRGTFDMV

-830 YVGPIINSLEVVF
+830 YMGPIISSVQVIF
-843 LGLTSFISGVFSGNW
+843 MGLANFIGGVFSGNW
-858 RRAWFGVRQIFES
+858 RRAWLGVKQIFEG
-871 IVSGLSHIFKA
+871 IVSGLGHIFKA
-882 PLNFMIDRINKF
+882 PLNFMID
-894 LSGIGKIKIPD
+894 GIGTT
-905 WVPGVGGK
+905 
-913 GFSIPRIP
+913 S
-921 RLAKGGIVSASTIA
+921 
-935 NIGEAGTE
+935 
-943 AVIPLQRNTQGL
+943 
-955 DMIAEKIS
+955 
-963 ERLSLSQNDGT
+963 
-974 GATYVI
+974 
-980 KLVLDDGRVITKMVI
+980 
-995 ETISRTMKHAQESL
+995 
-1009 YLTIRRW
+1009 
-1016 NEWQM
+1016 
-1021 KRKSR
+1021 RKSTSQTEISLLIQLLFT

>member
-64 STILGNVD
+64 STIFGNID

-126 TSVNSNISRS
+126 TAVNGNISRS

-200 ASALGEALRNGTV
+200 ASALGEALRNGRV

-235 FEEQARNATG
+235 FEEQAKNATG
-245 GISTSI
+245 GIATSI

-327 AKKAAGNTGALAKK
+327 AKKAAGNTGALAKS
-341 MNDASDSSQKLSKG
+341 MNSASDSSQKLSKG
-355 ASGTGRGLKK
+355 ANGTGSVLKK

-394 GSSDPSS
+394 GSSDPSSGDS

-435 KQLEEIKKK
+435 KQLEEIMKK

-519 ADAWNTAGLGDSI
+519 ADAWNTFGLGDSI

-613 VITQIQLAVGVF
+613 VITQIQIAVGVF

-646 ASIVMAVNPVNIIIG
+646 ASIVMAVNPVNVIIG
-661 AVIATVVD
+661 AVIVTVVD

-695 FMNIVA
+695 FLNIVA
-701 PIIDTVGKIIMDFVG
+701 PIIDTVGGIIKDFV
-716 DVLKPL
+716 DSVLKPL

-738 DFLKFATPIFS
+738 DFLKFVTPIFS
-749 TILDILGPV
+749 TILDILGPI
-758 FELALTL
+758 FRLALTV

-779 IIERAD
+779 IIELAG
-785 KTICERVNNIREFF
+785 KTICERVNSIREFF

-814 KNVFETVKNAV
+814 KNVFETVKNVV

-830 YVGPIINSLEVVF
+830 YMGPIINSLEVVF

-858 RRAWFGVRQIFES
+858 RRAWFGVRQIFEG
-871 IVSGLSHIFKA
+871 IVSGLSNIFKA
-882 PLNFMIDRINKF
+882 PLNFMIDGINKF

-995 ETISRTMKHAQESL
+995 DNIKDYEARTGKPVFD
-1009 YLTIRRW
+1009 Y
-1016 NEWQM
+1016 
-1021 KRKSR
+1021 

>member
-213 SMDQFMNTLMQLNT
+213 SMDQFMDTIMKLNT

-245 GISTSI
+245 GIATSI
-251 ANMRTAIVRCMSE
+251 ANMRTAIVRCMSD

-327 AKKAAGNTGALAKK
+327 AKKAAGNTGALAKN
-341 MNDASDSSQKLSKG
+341 MNDASNSSQKLSKG
-355 ASGTGRGLKK
+355 AGGTGSGLKK

-394 GSSDPSS
+394 GSSDPSSGDS

-475 NLLMEIGKS
+475 NLLMEISKS

-613 VITQIQLAVGVF
+613 VITQIQIAVGVF

-646 ASIVMAVNPVNIIIG
+646 ASIVMAVNPVNVIIG

-695 FMNIVA
+695 FLNIVA
-701 PIIDTVGKIIMDFVG
+701 PIIDTVGEIIMDFVG

-830 YVGPIINSLEVVF
+830 CMGPIISSVQVIF
-843 LGLTSFISGVFSGNW
+843 MGLTNFISGVFSGNW

-882 PLNFMIDRINKF
+882 PLNFMIDGINKF

-980 KLVLDDGRVITKMVI
+980 KLVLDNGRVITKMVI
-995 ETISRTMKHAQESL
+995 DNIKDYEARTGKPVFD
-1009 YLTIRRW
+1009 Y
-1016 NEWQM
+1016 
-1021 KRKSR
+1021 

>member
-24 VKNEVTGLKNHVD
+24 VKNEVTSLKNHVD

-115 LDDASGAVQRF
+115 LNDASGAVQRF

-213 SMDQFMNTLMQLNT
+213 SMDQFMDTIMKLNT

-245 GISTSI
+245 GIATSI
-251 ANMRTAIVRCMSE
+251 ANMRTAIVRCMSD

-355 ASGTGRGLKK
+355 ASGTGSGLKK

-376 LKGALAG
+376 LNGALAG

-394 GSSDPSS
+394 SSSDPSSGGS

-646 ASIVMAVNPVNIIIG
+646 ASIVMAVNPVNVIIG

-695 FMNIVA
+695 FLNIVA
-701 PIIDTVGKIIMDFVG
+701 PIIDTVGGIIKDFV
-716 DVLKPL
+716 DTVLKPL
-722 WNAWENV
+722 WSAWENV

-749 TILDILGPV
+749 TILDILGPI
-758 FELALTL
+758 FKLALTL

-830 YVGPIINSLEVVF
+830 CMEPIISSVQVIF
-843 LGLTSFISGVFSGNW
+843 MGLTNFISGVFSGNW

-882 PLNFMIDRINKF
+882 PLNFMIDGINKF

-995 ETISRTMKHAQESL
+995 DNIKDYEARTGKPVFD
-1009 YLTIRRW
+1009 Y
-1016 NEWQM
+1016 
-1021 KRKSR
+1021 

>member
-64 STILGNVD
+64 STILSNVD

-91 GVGSVQANAS
+91 GAGSVQANAS
-101 VQKLSNKLIGLPTT
+101 IQKLSNKLIGLPTT

-213 SMDQFMNTLMQLNT
+213 SMDQFMDTIMKLNT

-245 GISTSI
+245 GIATSI
-251 ANMRTAIVRCMSE
+251 ANMRTAIVRGMSD

-287 CVPYVV
+287 CIPYVV

-327 AKKAAGNTGALAKK
+327 AKKAAGNTGALAKN
-341 MNDASDSSQKLSKG
+341 MNNASNSSQKLSKG
-355 ASGTGRGLKK
+355 ASGTGSGLKK

-376 LKGALAG
+376 LNGALAG

-401 GGSGGAGGSGGDIG
+401 GDSGDSGGAGGSGGDIG

-457 KFGAPMIAAAVY
+457 KFGAPMIAAAVF
-469 AFNGVK
+469 AFSGIRS
-475 NLLMEIGKS
+475 LLSEIGKS

-555 DVTKAIDWTAVLGA
+555 DITKAIDWTIVLGA
-569 VDVVLII
+569 VNVVLGI

-586 NVGRILGILSVIAG
+586 NVGLILGILSAIAG

-613 VITQIQLAVGVF
+613 VVTQIQLAVGIF
-625 SGWASLATALSG
+625 AGWTSLATALSG

-646 ASIVMAVNPVNIIIG
+646 ASIVMAVNPVNVIIG

-695 FMNIVA
+695 FINIVA
-701 PIIDTVGKIIMDFVG
+701 PVISTVAGIIKDFVNM
-716 DVLKPL
+716 VLKPL
-722 WNAWENV
+722 WNVWETV
-729 FQSIMGLLS
+729 FKDIMGIVS
-738 DFLKFATPIFS
+738 DLLKFVTPIFS
-749 TILDILGPV
+749 TILDILGPI
-758 FELALTL
+758 FQLSLTHL
-765 LRGVFDMV
+765 QGTFRIV
-773 FAAIRG
+773 FAAIGG
-779 IIERAD
+779 IIQGAGAVIHAVVD
-785 KTICERVNNIREFF
+785 GIRGFF
-799 RNLGEWMEGTFGFKW
+799 NGLGTWMEVTFGFKW
-814 KNVFETVKNAV
+814 KNVFEAVKNIV

-830 YVGPIINSLEVVF
+830 YMGPIISSVQVIF
-843 LGLTSFISGVFSGNW
+843 MGLANFIGGVFSGNW
-858 RRAWFGVRQIFES
+858 KRAWLGVKQIFEG
-871 IVSGLSHIFKA
+871 IVSGLGAIFKA
-882 PLNFMIDRINKF
+882 PLNFMIDGINKF

-913 GFSIPRIP
+913 GFSIPKIP

-995 ETISRTMKHAQESL
+995 DNIKDYEARTGKPVFD
-1009 YLTIRRW
+1009 Y
-1016 NEWQM
+1016 
-1021 KRKSR
+1021 

>member
-327 AKKAAGNTGALAKK
+327 AKKAAGNTGALAKN
-341 MNDASDSSQKLSKG
+341 MNDASNSSQKLSKG

-394 GSSDPSS
+394 GSSDPSSGGS

-484 MYTVWENGTGAKT
+484 MYTVWENSTGAKT

-555 DVTKAIDWTAVLGA
+555 DITKAIDWTVVLGA
-569 VDVVLII
+569 VNVVLSI

-586 NVGRILGILSVIAG
+586 NVGLILGILSAIAG

-695 FMNIVA
+695 FLNIVA
-701 PIIDTVGKIIMDFVG
+701 PIIDTVGGIIMDFV
-716 DVLKPL
+716 DTVLKPL

-758 FELALTL
+758 FKLALTL

-830 YVGPIINSLEVVF
+830 YVGPIINSLEVIF
-843 LGLTSFISGVFSGNW
+843 LGLTNFISGVFSGNW

-882 PLNFMIDRINKF
+882 PLNFMIDGINKF
-894 LSGIGKIKIPD
+894 LSGIGKVKIPD

-995 ETISRTMKHAQESL
+995 DNIKDYEARTGKPVFD
-1009 YLTIRRW
+1009 Y
-1016 NEWQM
+1016 
-1021 KRKSR
+1021 

>member
-64 STILGNVD
+64 STVLGNID

-79 TLSNYSRVMSNL
+79 TLSNYSRVMANL

-213 SMDQFMNTLMQLNT
+213 SMDQFMDTIMKLNT

-245 GISTSI
+245 GIATSI
-251 ANMRTAIVRCMSE
+251 ANMRTAIVRGMSD

-287 CVPYVV
+287 CIPYVV

-327 AKKAAGNTGALAKK
+327 AKKAAGNTGALAKN
-341 MNDASDSSQKLSKG
+341 MNNASNSSQKLSKG
-355 ASGTGRGLKK
+355 ASGTGSGLKK

-376 LKGALAG
+376 LNGALAG

-394 GSSDPSS
+394 SSSDPSSGGS

-457 KFGAPMIAAAVY
+457 KFGAPMIAAAVF
-469 AFNGVK
+469 AFSGIRS
-475 NLLMEIGKS
+475 LLSEIGKS

-555 DVTKAIDWTAVLGA
+555 DITKAIDWTIVLGA
-569 VDVVLII
+569 VNVVLGI

-586 NVGRILGILSVIAG
+586 NVGLILGILSAIAG

-613 VITQIQLAVGVF
+613 VVTQIQLAVGIF
-625 SGWASLATALSG
+625 AGWTSLATALSG

-646 ASIVMAVNPVNIIIG
+646 ASIVMAANPVTIIIG

-669 LWQKSKSFRDDIVSI
+669 LWAKSKSFRDDLVSI

-695 FMNIVA
+695 FLNIVA
-701 PIIDTVGKIIMDFVG
+701 PVISTVAGIIKDFVNM
-716 DVLKPL
+716 VLKPL
-722 WNAWENV
+722 WNVWETV
-729 FQSIMGLLS
+729 FKDIMGIVS
-738 DFLKFATPIFS
+738 DLLKFVTPIFS
-749 TILDILGPV
+749 TILDILGPI
-758 FELALTL
+758 FQLSLTHL
-765 LRGVFDMV
+765 QGTFRIV
-773 FAAIRG
+773 FAAIGG
-779 IIERAD
+779 IIQGAGAVIHAVVD
-785 KTICERVNNIREFF
+785 GIRGFF
-799 RNLGEWMEGTFGFKW
+799 NGLGTWMEVTFGFKW
-814 KNVFETVKNAV
+814 KNVFEAVKNIV

-830 YVGPIINSLEVVF
+830 YIGPIISSVQVIF
-843 LGLTSFISGVFSGNW
+843 MGLANFIGGVFSGNW
-858 RRAWFGVRQIFES
+858 KRAWLGVKQIFEG
-871 IVSGLSHIFKA
+871 IVSGLGHIFKA
-882 PLNFMIDRINKF
+882 PLNFMIDGINKF
-894 LSGIGKIKIPD
+894 LSGIGKVKIPD

-913 GFSIPRIP
+913 GFSIPKIP

-995 ETISRTMKHAQESL
+995 DNIKDYEARTGKPVFD
-1009 YLTIRRW
+1009 Y
-1016 NEWQM
+1016 
-1021 KRKSR
+1021 

>member
-126 TSVNSNISRS
+126 TSVNGNISRS

-245 GISTSI
+245 GIATSI

-293 AFTKVVMVA
+293 AFTKVIMVA

-341 MNDASDSSQKLSKG
+341 MSDASDSSQKLSKG
-355 ASGTGRGLKK
+355 ASGTGSGLKK

-401 GGSGGAGGSGGDIG
+401 GGSDGSGGAGGSGGDIG

-421 SGAEEQKGLLEEVD
+421 GGAKEQKGLLEEVD

-475 NLLMEIGKS
+475 NLLMDIGKS

-507 IFKIIGNISQGL
+507 IFKIIGNITQGL

-555 DVTKAIDWTAVLGA
+555 DITKAIDWTVVLGA
-569 VDVVLII
+569 VDVVLSI

-646 ASIVMAVNPVNIIIG
+646 ASIVMAVNPVNVIIG

-695 FMNIVA
+695 FLNIVA
-701 PIIDTVGKIIMDFVG
+701 PIIDTVGRIIMDFV
-716 DVLKPL
+716 DTVLKPL

-749 TILDILGPV
+749 TILDILGPI
-758 FELALTL
+758 FKLALTL

-814 KNVFETVKNAV
+814 KNVFETVKNVV
-825 KAFRD
+825 KVFRD
-830 YVGPIINSLEVVF
+830 FMGPIINSLEVIF
-843 LGLTSFISGVFSGNW
+843 MGLTNFISGVFSGNW

-882 PLNFMIDRINKF
+882 PLNFMIDGINKF

-995 ETISRTMKHAQESL
+995 DNIKDYEARTGKPVFD
-1009 YLTIRRW
+1009 Y
-1016 NEWQM
+1016 
-1021 KRKSR
+1021 

>member
-1 MTVEELQIVIS
+1 MIS

-24 VKNEVTGLKNHVD
+24 VKSEVTSLKNHVD

-91 GVGSVQANAS
+91 GADSVQANAS

-213 SMDQFMNTLMQLNT
+213 SMDQFMDTIMKLNT

-245 GISTSI
+245 GIATSI

-327 AKKAAGNTGALAKK
+327 AKKAAGSTGALAKN
-341 MNDASDSSQKLSKG
+341 MNSASDSSQKLSKG
-355 ASGTGRGLKK
+355 ASGTGSGLKK

-376 LKGALAG
+376 LNGALAG

-394 GSSDPSS
+394 GSSDPSSGDS

-519 ADAWNTAGLGDSI
+519 ADAWNTFGLGDSI

-555 DVTKAIDWTAVLGA
+555 DITKAIDWTVVLGA
-569 VDVVLII
+569 VNVVLGI

-586 NVGRILGILSVIAG
+586 NVGRILGILSAIAG
-600 LSLFSTLAGILGT
+600 LSLFSTIAGILGT
-613 VITQIQLAVGVF
+613 VVTQIQLAVGVF

-646 ASIVMAVNPVNIIIG
+646 ASIVMAVNPVNVIIG

-669 LWQKSKSFRDDIVSI
+669 LWKKSESFRDDIVSI

-695 FMNIVA
+695 FLNIVA
-701 PIIDTVGKIIMDFVG
+701 PIIDTVGKIIDDFV
-716 DVLKPL
+716 DTVLKPL
-722 WNAWENV
+722 WSAWENV

-749 TILDILGPV
+749 TILDILGPI
-758 FELALTL
+758 FKLALTV

-779 IIERAD
+779 IIELAD

-814 KNVFETVKNAV
+814 KNVFETVKNVV
-825 KAFRD
+825 KVFRD
-830 YVGPIINSLEVVF
+830 FMGPIINSLEVVF
-843 LGLTSFISGVFSGNW
+843 LGLTSFISGVFSNNW
-858 RRAWFGVRQIFES
+858 RRAWFGVRQIFEG
-871 IVSGLSHIFKA
+871 IVSGLRNIFKA
-882 PLNFMIDRINKF
+882 PLNFMIDGINKF

-913 GFSIPRIP
+913 GFSIPKIP

-963 ERLSLSQNDGT
+963 ERLSLPQNDGQ

-995 ETISRTMKHAQESL
+995 DNIKDYEARTGKPVFD
-1009 YLTIRRW
+1009 Y
-1016 NEWQM
+1016 
-1021 KRKSR
+1021 

>member
-24 VKNEVTGLKNHVD
+24 VKNEVTGIKNHVD

-64 STILGNVD
+64 STILGNID

-91 GVGSVQANAS
+91 GADSVQANAS

-126 TSVNSNISRS
+126 TAVNGNISRS

-200 ASALGEALRNGTV
+200 ASALGEALRNGRV

-235 FEEQARNATG
+235 FEEQAKNATG
-245 GISTSI
+245 GIATSI

-327 AKKAAGNTGALAKK
+327 AKKAAGNTGALAKS
-341 MNDASDSSQKLSKG
+341 MNSASDSSQKLSKG
-355 ASGTGRGLKK
+355 ASGTGSGLKK

-394 GSSDPSS
+394 GSSDPSSGDS

-507 IFKIIGNISQGL
+507 IFKIIDNISQGL
-519 ADAWNTAGLGDSI
+519 ADAWNTFGLGDSI

-555 DVTKAIDWTAVLGA
+555 DITKAINWT
-569 VDVVLII
+569 VVLVAVNGVLSI

-586 NVGRILGILSVIAG
+586 NVGLILSILSAIAG

-646 ASIVMAVNPVNIIIG
+646 ASIVMAVNPVNVIIG
-661 AVIATVVD
+661 AVIATVAD
-669 LWQKSKSFRDDIVSI
+669 LWKKSEDFRDDIVSI

-695 FMNIVA
+695 FLNIVA
-701 PIIDTVGKIIMDFVG
+701 PIIDTVGKIIDDFVET
-716 DVLKPL
+716 VLTPL

-749 TILDILGPV
+749 TILDILGPI
-758 FELALTL
+758 FKLALTV

-779 IIERAD
+779 IIELAD

-814 KNVFETVKNAV
+814 KNVFETVKNVV

-830 YVGPIINSLEVVF
+830 YMGPIINSLEVVF

-858 RRAWFGVRQIFES
+858 RRAWFGVRQIFEG
-871 IVSGLSHIFKA
+871 IVSGLSNIFKA
-882 PLNFMIDRINKF
+882 PLNFMIDGINKF

-995 ETISRTMKHAQESL
+995 DNIKDYEARTGKPVFD
-1009 YLTIRRW
+1009 Y
-1016 NEWQM
+1016 
-1021 KRKSR
+1021 

>member
-24 VKNEVTGLKNHVD
+24 VKNEVTSLKNHVD

-126 TSVNSNISRS
+126 TSVNGNISRS

-245 GISTSI
+245 GIATSI

-293 AFTKVVMVA
+293 AFTKVIMVA

-341 MNDASDSSQKLSKG
+341 MSDASDSSQKLSKG
-355 ASGTGRGLKK
+355 ASGTGSGLKK

-401 GGSGGAGGSGGDIG
+401 GGSDGSGGAGGSGGDIG

-421 SGAEEQKGLLEEVD
+421 GGAKEQKGLLEEVD

-475 NLLMEIGKS
+475 NLLMDIGKS

-507 IFKIIGNISQGL
+507 IFKIIGNITQGL

-532 IQHLWNIFNSILKI
+532 IQHLWNIFNSMLKI

-555 DVTKAIDWTAVLGA
+555 DITKAIDWTVVLGA
-569 VDVVLII
+569 VNVVLSI

-646 ASIVMAVNPVNIIIG
+646 ASIVMAVNPVNVIIG

-695 FMNIVA
+695 FLNIVA
-701 PIIDTVGKIIMDFVG
+701 PIIDTVGRIIMDFV
-716 DVLKPL
+716 DTVLKPL

-749 TILDILGPV
+749 TILDILGPI
-758 FELALTL
+758 FKLALTL

-814 KNVFETVKNAV
+814 KNVFETVKNVV
-825 KAFRD
+825 KVFRD
-830 YVGPIINSLEVVF
+830 FMGPIINSLEVIF
-843 LGLTSFISGVFSGNW
+843 MGLTNFISGVFSGNW

-882 PLNFMIDRINKF
+882 PLNFMIDGINKF

-995 ETISRTMKHAQESL
+995 DNIKDYEARTGKPVFD
-1009 YLTIRRW
+1009 Y
-1016 NEWQM
+1016 
-1021 KRKSR
+1021 

>member
-24 VKNEVTGLKNHVD
+24 VKNEVTSLKNHVD

-126 TSVNSNISRS
+126 TSVNGNISRS

-245 GISTSI
+245 GIATSI

-293 AFTKVVMVA
+293 AFTKVIMVA

-341 MNDASDSSQKLSKG
+341 MSDASDSSQKLSKG
-355 ASGTGRGLKK
+355 ASGTGSGLKK

-401 GGSGGAGGSGGDIG
+401 GGSDGSGGAGGSGGDIG

-421 SGAEEQKGLLEEVD
+421 GGAKEQKGLLEEVD

-475 NLLMEIGKS
+475 NLLMDIGKS

-507 IFKIIGNISQGL
+507 IFKIIGNITQGL

-555 DVTKAIDWTAVLGA
+555 DITKAIDWTVVLGA
-569 VDVVLII
+569 VNVVLSI

-646 ASIVMAVNPVNIIIG
+646 ASIVMAVNPVNVIIG

-695 FMNIVA
+695 FLNIVA
-701 PIIDTVGKIIMDFVG
+701 PIIDTVGRIIMDFV
-716 DVLKPL
+716 DTVLKPL

-749 TILDILGPV
+749 TILDILGPI
-758 FELALTL
+758 FKLALTL

-814 KNVFETVKNAV
+814 KNVFETVKNVV
-825 KAFRD
+825 KVFRD
-830 YVGPIINSLEVVF
+830 FMGPIINSLEVIF
-843 LGLTSFISGVFSGNW
+843 MGLTNFISGVFSNNW
-858 RRAWFGVRQIFES
+858 RRAWFGVKQIFES
-871 IVSGLSHIFKA
+871 IVSGLRNIFKA
-882 PLNFMIDRINKF
+882 PLNFMIDGINKF

-963 ERLSLSQNDGT
+963 ERLSLPQNDGT

-995 ETISRTMKHAQESL
+995 DNIKDYEARTGKPVFD
-1009 YLTIRRW
+1009 Y
-1016 NEWQM
+1016 
-1021 KRKSR
+1021 

>member
-24 VKNEVTGLKNHVD
+24 VKNEVIGLKNHVD

-101 VQKLSNKLIGLPTT
+101 IQKLSNKLIGLPTT

-355 ASGTGRGLKK
+355 ASGTGSGLKK

-394 GSSDPSS
+394 GSSDPSSGGS

-555 DVTKAIDWTAVLGA
+555 DITKAIDWTVVLGA
-569 VDVVLII
+569 VNVVLSI

-586 NVGRILGILSVIAG
+586 NVGLILGILSAIAG

-646 ASIVMAVNPVNIIIG
+646 ASIVMAVNPVNVIIG

-695 FMNIVA
+695 FLNIVA

-749 TILDILGPV
+749 TILDILGPI
-758 FELALTL
+758 FKLALTV

-830 YVGPIINSLEVVF
+830 CVGPIINSLEVIF
-843 LGLTSFISGVFSGNW
+843 LGLTNFISGVFSGNW

-882 PLNFMIDRINKF
+882 PLNFMIDGINKF

-913 GFSIPRIP
+913 GFSIPKIP

-995 ETISRTMKHAQESL
+995 DNIKDYEARTGKPVFD
-1009 YLTIRRW
+1009 Y
-1016 NEWQM
+1016 
-1021 KRKSR
+1021 

>member
-1 MTVEELQIVIS
+1 MIS

-213 SMDQFMNTLMQLNT
+213 SMDQFMDTIMKLNT

-245 GISTSI
+245 GIATSI
-251 ANMRTAIVRCMSE
+251 ANMRTAIVRCMSD

-327 AKKAAGNTGALAKK
+327 AKKAAGNTGALAKN
-341 MNDASDSSQKLSKG
+341 MNDASNSSQKLSKG
-355 ASGTGRGLKK
+355 AGGTGSGLKK

-401 GGSGGAGGSGGDIG
+401 GDSGGSGGAGGSGGDIG

-421 SGAEEQKGLLEEVD
+421 SGAEEQKGLLEQVD

-444 VAEFFQPLKQSWD
+444 VAEFFQPLKESWD

-469 AFNGVK
+469 AFSGIRS
-475 NLLMEIGKS
+475 LLSEIGKS

-555 DVTKAIDWTAVLGA
+555 DITKAIDWTVVLGA
-569 VDVVLII
+569 VNVVLGI

-586 NVGRILGILSVIAG
+586 NVGLILGILSAIAG
-600 LSLFSTLAGILGT
+600 LSLFSTLAGILDT
-613 VITQIQLAVGVF
+613 VVTQIQLAVGIF
-625 SGWASLATALSG
+625 AGWTSLATALSG

-646 ASIVMAVNPVNIIIG
+646 ASIVMAVNPVTVIIG
-661 AVIATVVD
+661 VVIATVVD
-669 LWQKSKSFRDDIVSI
+669 LWKKSEDFRDDIVSI

-695 FMNIVA
+695 FLNIVA
-701 PIIDTVGKIIMDFVG
+701 PIIDTVGKIIMDFVET
-716 DVLKPL
+716 VLKPL

-749 TILDILGPV
+749 TILDILGPI
-758 FELALTL
+758 FKLALTV

-830 YVGPIINSLEVVF
+830 YVGPIINSVQVIF

-858 RRAWFGVRQIFES
+858 RRAWFGVRQIFEG
-871 IVSGLSHIFKA
+871 IVSGLGAIFKA
-882 PLNFMIDRINKF
+882 PLNFMIDGINKF
-894 LSGIGKIKIPD
+894 LSSIGKIKIPD

-913 GFSIPRIP
+913 GFSIPKIP

-995 ETISRTMKHAQESL
+995 DNIKDYEARTGKPVFD
-1009 YLTIRRW
+1009 Y
-1016 NEWQM
+1016 
-1021 KRKSR
+1021 

>member
-64 STILGNVD
+64 STILSNVD

-91 GVGSVQANAS
+91 GAGSVQANAS
-101 VQKLSNKLIGLPTT
+101 IQKLSNKLIGLPTT

-213 SMDQFMNTLMQLNT
+213 SMDQFMDTIMKLNT

-245 GISTSI
+245 GIATSI
-251 ANMRTAIVRCMSE
+251 ANMRTAIVRGMSD

-287 CVPYVV
+287 CIPYVV

-327 AKKAAGNTGALAKK
+327 AKKAAGNTGALAKN
-341 MNDASDSSQKLSKG
+341 MNNASNSSQKLSKG
-355 ASGTGRGLKK
+355 ASGTGSGLKK

-376 LKGALAG
+376 LNGALAG

-401 GGSGGAGGSGGDIG
+401 GGSGGSGGVGGSGGDIG

-555 DVTKAIDWTAVLGA
+555 DITKAIDWTIVLGA
-569 VDVVLII
+569 VNVVLGI

-586 NVGRILGILSVIAG
+586 NVGLILGILSAIAG

-613 VITQIQLAVGVF
+613 VVTQIQLAVGIF
-625 SGWASLATALSG
+625 AGWTSLATALSG

-646 ASIVMAVNPVNIIIG
+646 ASIVMAVNPVNVIIG

-695 FMNIVA
+695 FINIVA
-701 PIIDTVGKIIMDFVG
+701 PVISTVAGIIKDFVNM
-716 DVLKPL
+716 VLKPL
-722 WNAWENV
+722 WNVWETV
-729 FQSIMGLLS
+729 FKDIMGIVS
-738 DFLKFATPIFS
+738 DLLKFVTPIFS
-749 TILDILGPV
+749 TILDILGPI
-758 FELALTL
+758 FQLSLTHL
-765 LRGVFDMV
+765 QGTFRIV
-773 FAAIRG
+773 FAAIGG
-779 IIERAD
+779 IIQGAGAVIHAVVD
-785 KTICERVNNIREFF
+785 GIRGFF
-799 RNLGEWMEGTFGFKW
+799 NGLGTWMEVTFGFKW
-814 KNVFETVKNAV
+814 KNVFEAVKNIV

-830 YVGPIINSLEVVF
+830 YMGPIISSVQVIF
-843 LGLTSFISGVFSGNW
+843 MGLANFIGGVFSGNW
-858 RRAWFGVRQIFES
+858 KRAWLGVKQIFEG
-871 IVSGLSHIFKA
+871 IVSGLGAIFKA
-882 PLNFMIDRINKF
+882 PLNFMIDGINKF

-913 GFSIPRIP
+913 GFSIPKIP

-995 ETISRTMKHAQESL
+995 DNIKDYEARTGKPVFD
-1009 YLTIRRW
+1009 Y
-1016 NEWQM
+1016 
-1021 KRKSR
+1021 

>member
-24 VKNEVTGLKNHVD
+24 VKNEVTSLKNHVD

-64 STILGNVD
+64 STILGNID

-91 GVGSVQANAS
+91 GADSVQANAS

-213 SMDQFMNTLMQLNT
+213 SMDQFMDTIMQLNT

-327 AKKAAGNTGALAKK
+327 AKKAAGNTGALAKN
-341 MNDASDSSQKLSKG
+341 MNDASNSSQKLSKG
-355 ASGTGRGLKK
+355 AGGTGSGLKK

-401 GGSGGAGGSGGDIG
+401 GGSDGSGGAGGSGGDIG

-444 VAEFFQPLKQSWD
+444 VAEFFEPLKQSWD

-555 DVTKAIDWTAVLGA
+555 DITKAIDWTAVLGA

-576 IDGLF
+576 IDELF

-695 FMNIVA
+695 FLNIVA
-701 PIIDTVGKIIMDFVG
+701 PIIDTVGEIIMDFV
-716 DVLKPL
+716 DTVLKPL
-722 WNAWENV
+722 WSAWENV

-738 DFLKFATPIFS
+738 DFLKFVTPIFS
-749 TILDILGPV
+749 TILDILGPI
-758 FELALTL
+758 FKLALTV

-814 KNVFETVKNAV
+814 KNVFETVKNVV

-830 YVGPIINSLEVVF
+830 YMGPIINSLEVVF

-882 PLNFMIDRINKF
+882 PLNFMIDGINKF

-995 ETISRTMKHAQESL
+995 DNIKDYEARTGKPVFD
-1009 YLTIRRW
+1009 Y
-1016 NEWQM
+1016 
-1021 KRKSR
+1021 

>member
-64 STILGNVD
+64 STILGNID
-72 AAIKRVD
+72 AVIKRVD

-101 VQKLSNKLIGLPTT
+101 IQKLSNKLIGLPTT

-245 GISTSI
+245 GIATSI
-251 ANMRTAIVRCMSE
+251 ANMRTAIVRGMSD

-287 CVPYVV
+287 CIPYVV

-327 AKKAAGNTGALAKK
+327 AKKAAGNTGTLAKN
-341 MNDASDSSQKLSKG
+341 MNNASDSSQKLSKG
-355 ASGTGRGLKK
+355 ASGTGSGLKK

-376 LKGALAG
+376 LNGALAG

-394 GSSDPSS
+394 SSSDPSS
-401 GGSGGAGGSGGDIG
+401 GGSGGSGGVGGSGGIGDIG
-415 GFSMDD
+415 SIGADAFDTGSMT
-421 SGAEEQKGLLEEVD
+421 APLEEVD

-576 IDGLF
+576 IDKLF

-646 ASIVMAVNPVNIIIG
+646 ASIVMAVNPVNVIIG

-695 FMNIVA
+695 FLNIVA

-749 TILDILGPV
+749 TILDILGPI
-758 FELALTL
+758 FKLALTL
-765 LRGVFDMV
+765 LRGTFDMV

-779 IIERAD
+779 IIELAD

-814 KNVFETVKNAV
+814 KNVFETIKNVVKV
-825 KAFRD
+825 FRD
-830 YVGPIINSLEVVF
+830 YMGPIINSLEVVF
-843 LGLTSFISGVFSGNW
+843 LGLTSFISGVFSNNW

-871 IVSGLSHIFKA
+871 IVSGLRNIFKA
-882 PLNFMIDRINKF
+882 PLNFMIDGINKF

-963 ERLSLSQNDGT
+963 ERLSLPQNDGT

-995 ETISRTMKHAQESL
+995 DNIKDYEARTGKPVFD
-1009 YLTIRRW
+1009 Y
-1016 NEWQM
+1016 
-1021 KRKSR
+1021 

>member
-91 GVGSVQANAS
+91 GADSVQANAS

-126 TSVNSNISRS
+126 TAVNGNISRS

-200 ASALGEALRNGTV
+200 ASALGEALRNGRV

-245 GISTSI
+245 GIATSI
-251 ANMRTAIVRCMSE
+251 ANMRTAIVRGMSD

-287 CVPYVV
+287 CIPYVV

-341 MNDASDSSQKLSKG
+341 MNDASNSSQKLSKG
-355 ASGTGRGLKK
+355 ASGTGSGLKK

-401 GGSGGAGGSGGDIG
+401 GDSGGSGGAGGSGGDIG

-421 SGAEEQKGLLEEVD
+421 SGAKEQKGLLEEVD

-497 VELILKIFTN
+497 IELILKIFTN

-546 INEILKIVR
+546 INEILKMVR
-555 DVTKAIDWTAVLGA
+555 DITKAIDWTVVLGA
-569 VDVVLII
+569 VNVVLGI

-586 NVGRILGILSVIAG
+586 NVGLILGILSAIAG

-646 ASIVMAVNPVNIIIG
+646 ASIVMAVNPVNVIIG

-695 FMNIVA
+695 FLNIVA
-701 PIIDTVGKIIMDFVG
+701 PIIDTVGGIIMDFV
-716 DVLKPL
+716 DTVLKPL

-749 TILDILGPV
+749 TILDILGPI
-758 FELALTL
+758 FKLALTL

-814 KNVFETVKNAV
+814 KNVFETVKNVV

-830 YVGPIINSLEVVF
+830 YMGPIISSVQVIF
-843 LGLTSFISGVFSGNW
+843 MGLTNFIGGVFSGNW
-858 RRAWFGVRQIFES
+858 RRAWLGVKQIFEG
-871 IVSGLSHIFKA
+871 IVSGLGKIFKA
-882 PLNFMIDRINKF
+882 PLNFMIDGINKF

-963 ERLSLSQNDGT
+963 ERLSLPQNDGT

-995 ETISRTMKHAQESL
+995 DNIKDYEARTGKPVFD
-1009 YLTIRRW
+1009 Y
-1016 NEWQM
+1016 
-1021 KRKSR
+1021 